1 MANKAVYDI
10 IYGLLS
16 TDTTVNNG
24 VKNNIFPNMAPQ
36 GTKGSYIVYH
46 IANSR
51 RDNAIGGSAV
61 YYKIG
66 IGVYSRG
73 YKVSNTLIEAVKN
86 RLDRWS
92 GPVNSVYVTSIHYQE
107 EGDELVDG
115 PELHHRQ
122 AMFVVCM
129 MQ

>member
-1 MANKAVYDI
+1 MAKAIYDI

-36 GTKGSYIVYH
+36 GTTGSYIVYH
-46 IANSR
+46 ITNTKR
-51 RDNAIGGSAV
+51 ENAMGGSV
-61 YYKIG
+61 IYYKVG
-66 IGVYSRG
+66 VGVYTRG
-73 YKVSNTLIEAVKN
+73 YKASNTLIEAVKN
-86 RLDRWS
+86 RLDRWR
-92 GPVNSVYVTSIHYQE
+92 GDVNGTYVSSIHYQE
-107 EGDELVDG
+107 EGDDLVDG

-122 AMFVVCM
+122 AMFIVCL